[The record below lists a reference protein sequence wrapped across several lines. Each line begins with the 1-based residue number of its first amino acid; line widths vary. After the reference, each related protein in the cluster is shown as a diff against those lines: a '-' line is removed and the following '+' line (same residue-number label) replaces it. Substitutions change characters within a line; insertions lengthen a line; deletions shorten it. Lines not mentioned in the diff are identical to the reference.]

1 MSNDPSTAP
10 IAPLRGEFS
19 CATTEVGFLH
29 QQAAVILRDLRRG
42 LLLCSLFYVGFGVSD
57 IAALGL
63 AHALVP
69 LLARLSAPLVAAAC
83 LHYASRPDAH
93 VRAASHA
100 GTVFTLCWAASFFVL
115 VCYRPNDIL
124 LHGVSW
130 ALMAMIILLGI
141 PNRLLSAAAISIGA
155 SLAFVAVA
163 WLQHA
168 VGSRLLLSLTMLLV
182 CANVFG
188 VTVAQRHARLW
199 REQFWAQQVLTNLSV
214 RDPLTGSY
222 NRRHLNAGLLDAEIA
237 RARRYRL
244 NLSLIMCDLDGF
256 KKINDT
262 HGHHA
267 GDEMLRGFATLMQSM
282 TREAIDT
289 VVRYGG
295 EEFLI
300 ILPETQL
307 DGAVELAER
316 VRTAF
321 AAQRIEIGGL
331 ALGATASFGVVGADF
346 GGGHAV
352 TPQGMIALADQ
363 LMYEAKHGGRN
374 QVRARQLGQKMERT
388 GRVSGAA

>member
-10 IAPLRGEFS
+10 IASLRGEFS

-29 QQAAVILRDLRRG
+29 QQSGVILRDLRRG
-42 LLLCSLFYVGFGVSD
+42 LLLCSLFYLVFGAAD

-69 LLARLSAPLVAAAC
+69 LLARLAVPLVAAAC
-83 LHYASRPDAH
+83 LHVASRPDAH
-93 VRAASHA
+93 VRASGNAA
-100 GTVFTLCWAASFFVL
+100 TVFTLCWAASYFV
-115 VCYRPNDIL
+115 VIWYRPNDIL
-124 LHGVSW
+124 LHGMSW
-130 ALMAMIILLGI
+130 AVMAMVILLLI
-141 PNRLLSAAAISIGA
+141 PNRLLVAAAISIVA
-155 SLAFVAVA
+155 SLVFIGLA

-168 VGSRLLLSLTMLLV
+168 VISRLLTSLTMLLV

-188 VTVAQRHARLW
+188 VTVAQGHARLW

-222 NRRHLNAGLLDAEIA
+222 NRRHLNAGLLDGEIA

-244 NLSLIMCDLDGF
+244 SLSLIMCDLDGF

-267 GDEMLRGFATLMQSM
+267 GDELLRNFADLMQSM
-282 TREAIDT
+282 TRESIDT

-307 DGAVELAER
+307 DGALELAER
-316 VRTAF
+316 VRAAF
-321 AAQRIEIGGL
+321 AARRIEVDGL
-331 ALGATASFGVVGADF
+331 SLGTTASFGVVGADF
-346 GGGHAV
+346 GGSHAV

-374 QVRARQLGQKMERT
+374 QVRARQLGQRMERPE
-388 GRVSGAA
+388 RLA